1 MLLFWTQ
8 DADNLILLDN
18 VLNVQQDS
26 IRILKE
32 YVNLLTIIVKRIK
45 LKMEHAL
52 LVMTDFLLFRIHV
65 CLRLKSM
72 RWSGWL
78 ICLQIAM
85 KLEITEY
92 VRNAQLDS
100 ILMQRAL
107 ANKYLILVQISI
119 SILLNVL
126 DVIQDIN
133 WIKKM
138 DALSIL
144 KSLAIQDVS
153 NSKVVNVFNV
163 QSVIISIQINNVKLF
178 LQLAKTLIQ
187 LILDVNNVIVDIL

>member
-1 MLLFWTQ
+1 
-8 DADNLILLDN
+8 
-18 VLNVQQDS
+18 
-26 IRILKE
+26 
-32 YVNLLTIIVKRIK
+32 
-45 LKMEHAL
+45 
-52 LVMTDFLLFRIHV
+52 
-65 CLRLKSM
+65 
-72 RWSGWL
+72 
-78 ICLQIAM
+78 
-85 KLEITEY
+85 
-92 VRNAQLDS
+92 
-100 ILMQRAL
+100 
-107 ANKYLILVQISI
+107 VQISI